1 MKKTVMLASTLVLLA
16 GARVG
21 WTQQFQGPNFDQL
34 DKDKNGS
41 LSKEEVADFFKQFA
55 GRGNGGGGP
64 NADQVFSRWDANGDG
79 SVSKEEFDNRPRRGG
94 QGGQGGQGRGQGGGQ
109 GN

>member
-1 MKKTVMLASTLVLLA
+1 MKKTVMLASALVLLA

-21 WTQQFQGPNFDQL
+21 WSQFQPPTFDQL

-55 GRGNGGGGP
+55 GQGNGGGGP
-64 NADQVFSRWDANGDG
+64 NVDQVFSRWDANGDG
-79 SVSKEEFDNRPRRGG
+79 SVSKEEFDNRPRPQRN
-94 QGGQGGQGRGQGGGQ
+94 GGGQ